1 MAQGIRL
8 HARRGAVGRQARHGA
23 WALAC
28 ALAGVVA
35 HGQGH
40 WGYTGET
47 GPERW
52 AELSP
57 DYRACAGS
65 NQSPVNLDRFA
76 DAELAPIQFDYAAT
90 GIEVVNNGHTVQV
103 TSAAGS
109 QITVDG
115 RVYGLK
121 QLHFHAPSEHHINGE
136 AFPMEAHFVHAAAEG
151 DLAVV
156 AVMFNA
162 GDATNAALAETLGN
176 VPGEVHAVHAP
187 SAPLAL
193 AELLPANRDHYR
205 LNGSLTTPPCTEGV
219 LWLVLKQPALAS
231 VAQIEALATMLAG
244 PNNRPLQALNA
255 RIVLR

>member
-1 MAQGIRL
+1 MAHAIRL

-28 ALAGVVA
+28 ALAGAVA

-40 WGYTGET
+40 WGYAGET

-57 DYRACAGS
+57 DYLACTGS

-76 DAELAPIQFDYAAT
+76 EAELKPIQFDYAAT

-103 TSAAGS
+103 NSAEGS

-136 AFPMEAHFVHAAAEG
+136 AFPLEAHFVHAAAEG

-156 AVMFNA
+156 ALMFNA

-176 VPGEVHAVHAP
+176 APERVHAAHVP

-193 AELLPANRDHYR
+193 ADLLPANRDHYR

-231 VAQIEALATMLAG
+231 VAQIEALAKTLAG
-244 PNNRPLQALNA
+244 PNNRPLQPLNA